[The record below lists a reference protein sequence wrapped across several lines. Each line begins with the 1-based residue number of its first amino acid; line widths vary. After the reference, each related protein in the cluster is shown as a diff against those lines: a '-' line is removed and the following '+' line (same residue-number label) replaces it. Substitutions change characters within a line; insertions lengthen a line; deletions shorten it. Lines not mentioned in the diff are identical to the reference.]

1 MRYVPC
7 ILRYAGCY
15 IIMGSAPVHLVHS
28 MFRAEGKAIA
38 ALLAAGIT
46 HFQLANGVWY
56 DANWYDASKENA
68 TR

>member
-1 MRYVPC
+1 
-7 ILRYAGCY
+7 
-15 IIMGSAPVHLVHS
+15 